1 MAKPRYV
8 ERALFLIGDQNTGK
22 STQLRSMFLDQRL
35 GKMGHIPSARNLV
48 DSYPLSNERWLYLR
62 LSSPHEANETI
73 DQFLDKCDS
82 KMLPGATEAR
92 RWNFSGAL
100 QVSATDNLPGGP
112 KVIEAFN
119 QRFSPERV
127 RAVIL
132 SPDWSG
138 RTMDWSD
145 VQCLTKALRAM
156 PNCEVMTVDAT
167 HRQANGLMYADYF
180 DFT

>member
-1 MAKPRYV
+1 MPKYV

-22 STQLRSMFLDQRL
+22 STQLRSMFLDRRL
-35 GKMGHIPSARNLV
+35 GQEGQVPSARRLV
-48 DSYPLSNERWLYLR
+48 ELYPLSNERWLYLR
-62 LSSPHEANETI
+62 LTSPHEVGEKI
-73 DQFLDKCDS
+73 GDFLDKCDS
-82 KMLPGATEAR
+82 KMRPGGTGTR
-92 RWNFSGAL
+92 RWNFAGAL
-100 QVSATDNLPGGP
+100 QVRATKNLPKGP

-132 SPDWSG
+132 SPDRSG
-138 RTMDWSD
+138 TAMDWSEA
-145 VQCLTKALRAM
+145 QCLIKALRPL

-167 HRQANGLMYADYF
+167 DRQANGLMYADYF